1 MPELM
6 GKLDTPVNGPEG
18 LPPFDGDA
26 WDHVDWRHHE
36 EQVRRL
42 RGRIFKA
49 VQEGDWPLARNVQK
63 LMLRSWSNTLVSVRQ
78 VTQRNA
84 GRRTA
89 GIDGLVA
96 LTSQA
101 RAEMAVQVHATIGSH
116 QPSPVRRV
124 YIPKASDKTKM
135 RPIGIPVLSDRC
147 HQARVRN
154 ALEPEWEARF
164 EPRSYGF
171 RPGRGCHDA
180 IESLYNTLHGKSRR
194 VWILD
199 ADLAGAFD
207 KISHGYLLEMLG
219 GFPARDMI
227 AGWLK
232 AGIFEAGKGFAP
244 TGEGTPQ
251 GGVISPL
258 LLNIALHG
266 LEEAAGVRYRTGVH
280 AGDVRDGCPALTR
293 YADDL
298 VVCCHSRQQAE
309 QVQARLAGWLEPRGL
324 AFNEAKTRIVPLS
337 AGFDFLGF
345 NLRRYPNGK
354 LLIKPGV
361 MAIKRFRERLAK
373 EFRALRGANVAAVLA
388 KIVPI
393 TRGWVAYYRT
403 VVSSRVFRALDDYLW
418 KLTYKWACWSH
429 SNKPKGW
436 IVGRH
441 FRKFEKFRNDRWV
454 FGDKDTGA
462 YLPRLA
468 WTDIVRHTLVKGGAS
483 PDDPALAGYWAQRR
497 QKVKPPLDS
506 YTMRLLS
513 RQDGQCSLCGENL
526 LHPDQIPQSPQGWE
540 HWFLQVTKKAITADY
555 LVHHDTPSAAR
566 SHGTHLVHATCHRT
580 KSAPAGGKHRAAADD
595 LNRPSGLLGPRAAMS
610 GMRGP
615 EGARVQQ
622 CTGAT
627 RLEVLVLAQDGHQ
640 VPLIPD
646 QRPVQQLSPAAS
658 DPPFHDRIHPRRLDR
673 RPDDPGARGLEDG
686 RKSRP
691 SASRRSARLGCSLQR
706 ATRSAALTGS
716 MSCQVSRAAVIAS
729 SRVASRVRASK
740 PLTISASPRSRATP
754 SGCVGSFG
762 CLRTDH
768 SFGLAPDVQLRQC
781 HAVHNGGYECASA

>member
-26 WDHVDWRHHE
+26 WDVVDWRHHE

-78 VTQRNA
+78 VTQRNT

-124 YIPKASDKTKM
+124 YVPKARDKTKM
-135 RPIGIPVLSDRC
+135 RPLGIPVLSDRC

-194 VWILD
+194 AWILD

-207 KISHGYLLEMLG
+207 KISHEHLLEMLG

-309 QVQARLAGWLEPRGL
+309 QVKARLAGWLEPRGL
-324 AFNEAKTRIVPLS
+324 AFNEAKTRIVHLS
-337 AGFDFLGF
+337 EGFDFLGF

-361 MAIKRFRERLAK
+361 MAIKRFRNRLAK

-393 TRGWVAYYRT
+393 TRGWVAYHRT
-403 VVSSRVFRALDDYLW
+403 VVSSR
-418 KLTYKWACWSH
+418 
-429 SNKPKGW
+429 
-436 IVGRH
+436 
-441 FRKFEKFRNDRWV
+441 
-454 FGDKDTGA
+454 
-462 YLPRLA
+462 
-468 WTDIVRHTLVKGGAS
+468 
-483 PDDPALAGYWAQRR
+483 
-497 QKVKPPLDS
+497 
-506 YTMRLLS
+506 
-513 RQDGQCSLCGENL
+513 CS
-526 LHPDQIPQSPQGWE
+526 
-540 HWFLQVTKKAITADY
+540 
-555 LVHHDTPSAAR
+555 
-566 SHGTHLVHATCHRT
+566 
-580 KSAPAGGKHRAAADD
+580 
-595 LNRPSGLLGPRAAMS
+595 
-610 GMRGP
+610 
-615 EGARVQQ
+615 
-622 CTGAT
+622 
-627 RLEVLVLAQDGHQ
+627 
-640 VPLIPD
+640 VP
-646 QRPVQQLSPAAS
+646 
-658 DPPFHDRIHPRRLDR
+658 
-673 RPDDPGARGLEDG
+673 
-686 RKSRP
+686 
-691 SASRRSARLGCSLQR
+691 
-706 ATRSAALTGS
+706 
-716 MSCQVSRAAVIAS
+716 
-729 SRVASRVRASK
+729 
-740 PLTISASPRSRATP
+740 
-754 SGCVGSFG
+754 
-762 CLRTDH
+762 
-768 SFGLAPDVQLRQC
+768 
-781 HAVHNGGYECASA
+781 

>member
-1 MPELM
+1 MPELT
-6 GKLDTPVNGPEG
+6 GKLDTSVNGPEG

-101 RAEMAVQVHATIGSH
+101 RAEMAVQVHASIGSH

-135 RPIGIPVLSDRC
+135 RPLGIPVLSDRC

-207 KISHGYLLEMLG
+207 KISHGHLLEMLG

-337 AGFDFLGF
+337 EGFDFLGF

-354 LLIKPGV
+354 LLIKPGA
-361 MAIKRFRERLAK
+361 MAIKRFRNRLAK

-403 VVSSRVFRALDDYLW
+403 VVSSRVFRALDNYLW

-429 SNKPKGW
+429 SSKPKGW
-436 IVGRH
+436 IVGRY

-468 WTDIVRHTLVKGGAS
+468 WTDIVRHTLVKGGSS

-506 YTMRLLS
+506 YTVRLLS
-513 RQDGQCSLCGENL
+513 RQDGRCSLCGENL
-526 LHPDQIPQSPQGWE
+526 LTRDQPPQSPQGWE
-540 HWFLQVTKKAITADY
+540 RWFLQVTRKAIKADY

-566 SHGTHLVHATCHRT
+566 SNRTHLVHATCHRT
-580 KSAPAGGKHRAAADD
+580 KHR
-595 LNRPSGLLGPRAAMS
+595 P
-610 GMRGP
+610 
-615 EGARVQQ
+615 
-622 CTGAT
+622 
-627 RLEVLVLAQDGHQ
+627 
-640 VPLIPD
+640 
-646 QRPVQQLSPAAS
+646 
-658 DPPFHDRIHPRRLDR
+658 
-673 RPDDPGARGLEDG
+673 
-686 RKSRP
+686 
-691 SASRRSARLGCSLQR
+691 
-706 ATRSAALTGS
+706 
-716 MSCQVSRAAVIAS
+716 
-729 SRVASRVRASK
+729 
-740 PLTISASPRSRATP
+740 
-754 SGCVGSFG
+754 
-762 CLRTDH
+762 
-768 SFGLAPDVQLRQC
+768 GLAGNTVMQQTT
-781 HAVHNGGYECASA
+781 

>member
-1 MPELM
+1 MPELT
-6 GKLDTPVNGPEG
+6 GTLGTSVNGPEG
-18 LPPFDGDA
+18 LPSFDGDA
-26 WDHVDWRHHE
+26 WERVDWRRHE

-49 VQEGDWPLARNVQK
+49 VQEGDWPLARNLQK
-63 LMLRSWSNTLVSVRQ
+63 LALRSWSNTLVSVRQ
-78 VTQRNA
+78 VTQRNT

-101 RAEMAVQVHATIGSH
+101 RAEMAVRVHASIGSH
-116 QPSPVRRV
+116 RPSPVRRV

-135 RPIGIPVLSDRC
+135 RPLGIPVISDRC

-171 RPGRGCHDA
+171 RPGRGCYDA

-207 KISHGYLLEMLG
+207 KISHGHLLGMLG

-337 AGFDFLGF
+337 EGFDFLGF

-361 MAIKRFRERLAK
+361 MAIKRFRNRLAR

-388 KIVPI
+388 RIVPI
-393 TRGWVAYYRT
+393 TRAGSPTTGRWCRPGCSVPWT
-403 VVSSRVFRALDDYLW
+403 IICGNSLISGRA
-418 KLTYKWACWSH
+418 
-429 SNKPKGW
+429 
-436 IVGRH
+436 
-441 FRKFEKFRNDRWV
+441 
-454 FGDKDTGA
+454 
-462 YLPRLA
+462 
-468 WTDIVRHTLVKGGAS
+468 
-483 PDDPALAGYWAQRR
+483 
-497 QKVKPPLDS
+497 
-506 YTMRLLS
+506 
-513 RQDGQCSLCGENL
+513 
-526 LHPDQIPQSPQGWE
+526 
-540 HWFLQVTKKAITADY
+540 
-555 LVHHDTPSAAR
+555 
-566 SHGTHLVHATCHRT
+566 
-580 KSAPAGGKHRAAADD
+580 
-595 LNRPSGLLGPRAAMS
+595 
-610 GMRGP
+610 
-615 EGARVQQ
+615 
-622 CTGAT
+622 GAT
-627 RLEVLVLAQDGHQ
+627 R
-640 VPLIPD
+640 I
-646 QRPVQQLSPAAS
+646 S
-658 DPPFHDRIHPRRLDR
+658 
-673 RPDDPGARGLEDG
+673 
-686 RKSRP
+686 RKAGS
-691 SASRRSARLGCSLQR
+691 SAGTSG
-706 ATRSAALTGS
+706 
-716 MSCQVSRAAVIAS
+716 S
-729 SRVASRVRASK
+729 SRS
-740 PLTISASPRSRATP
+740 
-754 SGCVGSFG
+754 SGM
-762 CLRTDH
+762 T
-768 SFGLAPDVQLRQC
+768 
-781 HAVHNGGYECASA
+781 GGYSATKTPAPTCRDWPGPISCGIPWSKAGHHPMTPPWPGTGRNAARR

>member
-1 MPELM
+1 MPELA
-6 GKLDTPVNGPEG
+6 GTLDTSVNGPEG
-18 LPPFDGDA
+18 LPLFDGDA
-26 WDHVDWRHHE
+26 WERVDWRRCE
-36 EQVRRL
+36 EEVRRL
-42 RGRIFKA
+42 RSMIFKA
-49 VQEGDWPLARNVQK
+49 VRERDMATAVDLQK
-63 LMLRSWSNTLVSVRQ
+63 LMLRSWHNTLVSVRQ
-78 VTQRNA
+78 VTQRNT
-84 GRRTA
+84 GRKTA

-101 RAEMAVQVHATIGSH
+101 RAEMAVRVHATMGSH

-124 YIPKASDKTKM
+124 YIPKASDKAKM
-135 RPIGIPVLSDRC
+135 RPLGIPVLSDRC

-227 AGWLK
+227 AGWLR
-232 AGIFEAGKGFAP
+232 AGVFEAGKGFAP

-324 AFNEAKTRIVPLS
+324 AFNDAKTRIVPL
-337 AGFDFLGF
+337 AEGFDFLGF
-345 NLRRYPNGK
+345 NLRRYLNGK
-354 LLIKPGV
+354 LLIKPGAK
-361 MAIKRFRERLAK
+361 AIKRFRNRLAK

-403 VVSSRVFRALDDYLW
+403 VVSSRVFRALDNYLW

-429 SNKPKGW
+429 SSKPKGW
-436 IVGRH
+436 IVGRY

-468 WTDIVRHTLVKGGAS
+468 WTDIVRHTLVKGGSS

-506 YTMRLLS
+506 YTVRLLS
-513 RQDGQCSLCGENL
+513 RQDGRCSLCGENL
-526 LHPDQIPQSPQGWE
+526 LTPDQPPQSPRGWE
-540 HWFLQVTKKAITADY
+540 HWFLQVTRKAITADH

-566 SHGTHLVHATCHRT
+566 NHRTHLVHATCHR
-580 KSAPAGGKHRAAADD
+580 SRHQPRPAGNTV
-595 LNRPSGLLGPRAAMS
+595 L
-610 GMRGP
+610 
-615 EGARVQQ
+615 QQ
-622 CTGAT
+622 AT
-627 RLEVLVLAQDGHQ
+627 
-640 VPLIPD
+640 
-646 QRPVQQLSPAAS
+646 
-658 DPPFHDRIHPRRLDR
+658 
-673 RPDDPGARGLEDG
+673 
-686 RKSRP
+686 
-691 SASRRSARLGCSLQR
+691 
-706 ATRSAALTGS
+706 
-716 MSCQVSRAAVIAS
+716 
-729 SRVASRVRASK
+729 
-740 PLTISASPRSRATP
+740 
-754 SGCVGSFG
+754 
-762 CLRTDH
+762 
-768 SFGLAPDVQLRQC
+768 
-781 HAVHNGGYECASA
+781 